1 MNVRFLALLT
11 VFVILTAAGAVSIRS
26 ILKSKVATST
36 AFTDGVKI
44 SIMVGNK
51 LDANTTKRDPIIA
64 ILAAAKEWSETLRV
78 KTKPAFSILFPRNCV
93 DDDEEY
99 TKNGRVC
106 RKGCLEQASCGP
118 FTFEKSTV
126 CNDGTVVTNA
136 PVDPNQAEL
145 QIIFEEV
152 NDSLC
157 TSGIIT
163 ADYCATDPLTDRP
176 TLGYVGLCPHAYMK
190 SEETL
195 KTLLLRA
202 IGRILGFSKKAFA
215 FLRDETGE
223 PRTSRDPST
232 NRPNNGQDAF
242 GIYTPSSSY
251 LFYKA
256 MSSFTVVGRVENSYL
271 FLALPTLVEYARK
284 YFAYPQLEGVPLEDE
299 GGLDV
304 VEQYFD
310 SRFVSHD
317 VMTSG
322 TDTVTGITGFSLAYM
337 YDSGWYDISDAHEFA
352 GTWGKGKGEDF
363 FNKSCFEYT
372 TVRKAQK
379 LPLTPYCTWMEV
391 TAPACRAY
399 PDSYGYCDI
408 REDNNSPLIFHMIP
422 PPLNIRLQTSNYFA
436 GSQLRNNC
444 PIISEDISTTAYDRI
459 SQKCTT
465 PLSSFDFDQSKNF
478 ALESFGETSRCIDH
492 HPREPWTLETAN
504 GTKKLNYGASCHL
517 HECHPS
523 KGLLFKI
530 GGSWTACPV
539 AGGYVTT
546 QVDSDLGTLNGK
558 FYCPACNVLCM
569 EDLCEAVKSGDVYVP
584 PITVVATTTT
594 ASPSTT
600 TVIVTSEEIMSSKA
614 PAATIVGTSGEDK
627 PASAREDS
635 VKIVPVTGS
644 FTENNQPTKQLEPST
659 TLLRVAKNTKLN
671 SKGTASAVVRFSS
684 VFTGLLVTS
693 NLLLVQNVECLNG

>member
-1 MNVRFLALLT
+1 MLT
-11 VFVILTAAGAVSIRS
+11 VFVILTAVDAVSIRS
-26 ILKSKVATST
+26 VLKSKVRSARQPTDTSIQVATST
-36 AFTDGVKI
+36 AFKDGVKI
-44 SIMVGNK
+44 RVTVGNK
-51 LDANTTKRDPIIA
+51 LDANEKKRDPFLAIIA
-64 ILAAAKEWSETLRV
+64 ASEEWSETLRV
-78 KTKPAFSILFPRNCV
+78 RTKPANPLLFPRDCV
-93 DDDEEY
+93 EGDKEY
-99 TKNGRVC
+99 TKLGIVC
-106 RKGCLEQASCGP
+106 RKGCLEHTSCGP
-118 FTFEKSTV
+118 FTFEKQTV
-126 CNDGTVVTNA
+126 CNDGTQSPTSA
-136 PVDPNQAEL
+136 QVDPDQGEL
-145 QIIFEEV
+145 QIIFEELDV
-152 NDSLC
+152 SLC
-157 TSGIIT
+157 TSGLIT

-176 TLGYVGLCPHAYMK
+176 ILGYIGLCPDAYMK
-190 SEETL
+190 SVETL
-195 KTLLLRA
+195 KTLFRRA
-202 IGRILGFSKKAFA
+202 IGRILGFNKKAFA

-251 LFYKA
+251 LFYKT
-256 MSSFTVVGRVENSYL
+256 MSGATVVGRVENSYL

-284 YFAYPQLEGVPLEDE
+284 YFAYPQLEGIPLEDE

-322 TDTVTGITGFSLAYM
+322 TDTVTGITGFTLAYM
-337 YDSGWYDISDAHEFA
+337 YDSGWYEISDAHEFA

-372 TVRKAQK
+372 TVRKSQK

-408 REDNNSPLIFHMIP
+408 KEDNNSPLIFHTIP

-436 GSQLRNNC
+436 VSQLRNNC
-444 PIISEDISTTAYDRI
+444 PIISEDVSMTAYDRI
-459 SQKCTT
+459 SQKCTI

-530 GGSWTACPV
+530 GDSWTVCPV
-539 AGGYVTT
+539 EGGYVTT
-546 QVDSDLGTLNGK
+546 QVNSDLGTLKGK
-558 FYCPACNVLCM
+558 FYCPACNVLCV

-584 PITVVATTTT
+584 PTTIVVNTTT

-600 TVIVTSEEIMSSKA
+600 TVILTSEEIVPSKA
-614 PAATIVGTSGEDK
+614 PATTTVGTSGKDK
-627 PASAREDS
+627 PEAASEEPA
-635 VKIVPVTGS
+635 KILPVTGS
-644 FTENNQPTKQLEPST
+644 FTENN
-659 TLLRVAKNTKLN
+659 
-671 SKGTASAVVRFSS
+671 
-684 VFTGLLVTS
+684 
-693 NLLLVQNVECLNG
+693 